1 MLPLATDEPAETA
14 GRSAASLLIVA
25 ASRSTYL
32 LKPSVCLFA
41 AFLGAASCDN
51 RRSTDPP
58 PGGRQGAGPVPVVTA
73 RVATREMP
81 VTLGAVGTVEASSMV
96 DIRAQVTGQLS
107 AIHFREG
114 QDVTAG
120 TLMFALDERPF
131 RAALQ
136 QAQAVLARDT
146 AQSANA
152 QAQLKRYN
160 DLFNRGLIPRDQF
173 ETQSAN
179 ANALEAT
186 LEADRAAVEN
196 ARLNLQYAQIKAP
209 ITGRTGALNVHVG
222 DLVRANDTTPLV
234 TINQVS
240 PVFVTFSVPGRLLAD
255 VRRYSAIKPLTVSV
269 RPSGGPATEPVQP
282 GGLPEGNRAGTAS
295 APVVRDEVGT
305 VTFVDNTVDP
315 TTGTI
320 KLKAT
325 FPNRDRALW
334 PGLFVQASLM
344 LTTNPNALVVP
355 AVAVQIGQQG
365 QFVYVV
371 RDDHT
376 VEVRPVR
383 LDREVGSDAVI
394 AQGLAAGEQVV
405 TDGQLRL
412 TPGARV
418 TVKSS

>member
-1 MLPLATDEPAETA
+1 
-14 GRSAASLLIVA
+14 
-25 ASRSTYL
+25 
-32 LKPSVCLFA
+32 
-41 AFLGAASCDN
+41 
-51 RRSTDPP
+51 
-58 PGGRQGAGPVPVVTA
+58 
-73 RVATREMP
+73 MP
-81 VTLGAVGTVEASSMV
+81 VLVNAVGTVEASSTV

-114 QDVTAG
+114 QDVAAG
-120 TLMFALDERPF
+120 ARLFSLDERPF

-136 QAQAVLARDT
+136 QAEAVLARDT

-152 QAQLKRYN
+152 QSQQKRYT
-160 DLFNRGLIPRDQF
+160 DLFNRGLIPRDQY
-173 ETQSAN
+173 ETQTAT
-179 ANALEAT
+179 ANALQAT

-196 ARLNLQYAQIKAP
+196 ARLNLQYAQIRAP
-209 ITGRTGALNVHVG
+209 IAGRTGALNVHVG

-240 PVFVTFSVPGRLLAD
+240 PVYVGFSVPGRLLAD
-255 VRRYSAIKPLTVSV
+255 IRKYSAEKPLTVSV
-269 RPSGGPATEPVQP
+269 RPSSAQ
-282 GGLPEGNRAGTAS
+282 S
-295 APVVRDEVGT
+295 APPPAVASTSGGAAKESPAPPGEGRVGA
-305 VTFVDNTVDP
+305 VTFIDNSVDP

-334 PGLFVQASLM
+334 PGLFVQAALT

-355 AVAVQIGQQG
+355 AVAVQTGQQG

-371 RDDHT
+371 KGDHT

-394 AQGLAAGEQVV
+394 AEGLTPGEQVV

-418 TVKSS
+418 TVKTS

>member
-1 MLPLATDEPAETA
+1 MLPLTADEPGETRA
-14 GRSAASLLIVA
+14 RPQASLLIVA
-25 ASRSTYL
+25 ALRWRWSSV
-32 LKPSVCLFA
+32 LKFS
-41 AFLGAASCDN
+41 AFLLALLLGPVGCSSQASSPTA
-51 RRSTDPP
+51 R
-58 PGGRQGAGPVPVVTA
+58 GGRQGGGPVPVVVA
-73 RVATREMP
+73 RAETRSMP
-81 VTLGAVGTVEASSMV
+81 VTAGAVGTVEASSTV

-120 TLMFALDERPF
+120 TLLFSVDERPF

-136 QAQAVLARDT
+136 QAEAVLARDT

-152 QAQLKRYN
+152 QAQLKRFN

-173 ETQSAN
+173 ETQTAN

-196 ARLNLQYAQIKAP
+196 ARLNLQYTRIKAP
-209 ITGRTGALNVHVG
+209 ITGRTGALNLHVG
-222 DLVRANDTTPLV
+222 DLVRSNDTNPLI
-234 TINQVS
+234 TINQLS
-240 PVFVTFSVPGRLLAD
+240 PVFVTFSVPGRLLSD

-269 RPSGGPATEPVQP
+269 RPSGAPSTEAAAASDAQGRAPSTAP
-282 GGLPEGNRAGTAS
+282 TGG
-295 APVVRDEVGT
+295 DDIGT
-305 VTFVDNTVDP
+305 VTFIDNTVDP

-325 FPNRDRALW
+325 FENRDRELW
-334 PGLFVQASLM
+334 PGLFVQVSLT
-344 LTTNPNALVVP
+344 LTTNPSALVVP

-371 RDDHT
+371 KEDHT

-394 AQGLAAGEQVV
+394 AQGLTPGERVV